1 MDIVLAMLASSA
13 AEKIEERKWAKFPY
27 NIQKSLEFTQVE
39 QNFALYRY
47 LVNNAIRYPREW
59 LDNGYVASV
68 VASIVICSQD
78 VSLKNINILHKT
90 DGLSETTIFSEVEK
104 TLYRARYDFPNTS
117 SNIELK
123 IPIEWKSMKTFKQA

>member
-27 NIQKSLEFTQVE
+27 NIQKSLEFTQLE

-47 LVNNAIRYPREW
+47 LINNAMRYPKEW
-59 LDNGYVASV
+59 VDNGYVASV
-68 VASIVICSQD
+68 VASVAIYSQD
-78 VSLKNINILHKT
+78 VSLNNINILHKT
-90 DGLSETTIFSEVEK
+90 NGLNEKSIVSEVEK
-104 TLYRARYDFPNTS
+104 TLYRAKYDFPNTS
-117 SNIELK
+117 SSIELN

>member
-27 NIQKSLEFTQVE
+27 NIQKSLEFAQVE

-47 LVNNAIRYPREW
+47 LINNAIRYPKEW

-68 VASIVICSQD
+68 VASIVIRSQD
-78 VSLKNINILHKT
+78 VDIKSIDVLHKT
-90 DGLSETTIFSEVEK
+90 NGLSDTAIFSEVEK
-104 TLYRARYDFPNTS
+104 TLYRARHDFPNTS
-117 SNIELK
+117 SDIEAEIL
-123 IPIEWKSMKTFKQA
+123 IEWKSMKTFKQA